1 MDVRDD
7 APAVLDG
14 STVWSNAELHRR
26 AEGFAAKLSELGIR
40 SGDRVG
46 LIAASSAATIA
57 AFHGCLRSGI
67 VAVPIAPRLTAPEID
82 VISSAARLRAIVSG
96 SSIQSVARATAGSLP
111 ADSSSDAIPTTPGL
125 AVIVTTSGTTGRPK
139 LVRLTRSQ
147 LEASAAAW
155 SAVLPPATAW
165 LLSLNM
171 AHVSGIGIVV
181 RAARAGVPVVVPRGS
196 LTEDIAA
203 AADAG
208 IAVSHVSLVPTQLT
222 RLLDSNV
229 TTPPQLRAVILG
241 GGPIPAALVAAAT
254 VAGWPVLPSYG
265 LTETASG
272 VVVGGRPM
280 PGVNVRIAYPDATAV
295 ADGRVTNGAAT
306 EHGLD
311 RHDDV
316 GEIVVRGPM
325 VFDGYEGDPDLTAA
339 ALDRDGWL
347 HTGDLGRIDADGLL
361 QVVGRRD
368 EMIVS
373 GGENVA
379 PAEVEAVL
387 AAHPAIADVAVT
399 GMPDEEWGS
408 VPVALVVYRPGT
420 SPTDDDLRVFG
431 RERLASFKVP
441 RRFVAVPELPRSA
454 NGKLLRRSLGGLV
467 GAAGRRPSLMGTT
480 AIRAD
485 DGQPL
490 AVRIL
495 GDATA
500 PNLLMLH
507 ATVSTSGQLLRL
519 AGLLRD
525 DMRVVLMDRRGSGAS
540 RMETPG
546 PVSIAR
552 HIADI
557 VDVLDG
563 TGTERTAVF
572 GHSFGALLALEL
584 AARHSERVTSVV
596 AYEPPYLPLAEPRH
610 LARLA
615 SVHRDVAA
623 AFASGGAA
631 AATQTFLRAVAGDEY
646 WDRLP
651 APQRAVVEADGAGA
665 LADTSMS
672 GLDPAGL
679 AGIACPVTLV
689 TGGDSDPLYA
699 PIADALSVRIPDSR
713 RIVLPGLRHPAPI
726 TDSAAFVELLRPGR
740 GN

>member
-7 APAVLDG
+7 APAVFDG
-14 STVWSNAELHRR
+14 GTIWSNAELHRR
-26 AEGFAAKLSELGIR
+26 AEDFAAKLSELGIR

-46 LIAASSAATIA
+46 LIAASSAETIA

-67 VAVPIAPRLTAPEID
+67 VAVPIAPRLTAPEVD
-82 VISSAARLRAIVSG
+82 VIASAARLRAIVSG
-96 SSIQSVARATAGSLP
+96 SSIQSVARASADSLP
-111 ADSSSDAIPTTPGL
+111 ADSSPSAVPSIPGL
-125 AVIVTTSGTTGRPK
+125 AVIVPTSGTTGRPK

-196 LTEDIAA
+196 ITDDIAA
-203 AADAG
+203 AAAVG
-208 IAVSHVSLVPTQLT
+208 IDVSHVSLVPTQLA
-222 RLLDSNV
+222 RLLNSNV
-229 TTPPQLRAVILG
+229 APPPQLRAVILG
-241 GGPIPAALVAAAT
+241 GGPIPATLVAAAT
-254 VAGWPVLPSYG
+254 AAGWPVLPSYG
-265 LTETASG
+265 LSETASG

-280 PGVNVRIAYPDATAV
+280 PGVNVRIAYPD
-295 ADGRVTNGAAT
+295 GAAT
-306 EHGLD
+306 EPGAA
-311 RHDDV
+311 V
-316 GEIVVRGPM
+316 AGEGEIVVRGPM
-325 VFDGYEGDPDLTAA
+325 VFDGYEGDANLTAA

-361 QVVGRRD
+361 HVVGRRD

-387 AAHPAIADVAVT
+387 ATHPAIADVAVT
-399 GMPDEEWGS
+399 GVPDEEWGS
-408 VPVALVVYRPGT
+408 APVALVVYRPGT
-420 SPTDDDLRVFG
+420 STTDDDLRVFG

-441 RRFVAVPELPRSA
+441 RRFVAVTDLPRSA

-467 GAAGRRPSLMGTT
+467 GAAGRRPALMGTT
-480 AIRAD
+480 AIVAD

-507 ATVSTSGQLLRL
+507 ATVSTSGQLRRL
-519 AGLLRD
+519 AGLLGD
-525 DMRVVLMDRRGSGAS
+525 EMRVVLMDRRGSGGS

-563 TGTERTAVF
+563 TDTLRTAVF

-584 AARHSERVTSVV
+584 AARHPERVTSVV
-596 AYEPPYLPLAEPRH
+596 AYEPPYLPLSDSQH

-615 SVHRDVAA
+615 SVHTDVAA
-623 AFASGGAA
+623 AFSSGGPA

-651 APQRAVVEADGAGA
+651 ASQRAVVEAAGAGA

-679 AGIACPVTLV
+679 AGISCPVTLV
-689 TGGDSDPLYA
+689 TGGDSDPLYT
-699 PIADALSVRIPDSR
+699 PIADALSVRIPNSR

-726 TDSAAFVELLRPGR
+726 TDSAAFVELLRPG
-740 GN
+740 GAN